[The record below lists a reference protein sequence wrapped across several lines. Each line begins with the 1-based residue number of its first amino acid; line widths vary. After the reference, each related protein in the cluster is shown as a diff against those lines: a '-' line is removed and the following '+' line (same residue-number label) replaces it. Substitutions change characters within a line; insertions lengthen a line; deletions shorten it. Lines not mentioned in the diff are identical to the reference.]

1 MIERRR
7 RLASGQSLVLFAL
20 LVGLILIPAV
30 GVVIDGGNA
39 LSQRRSSQ
47 NASDFAALA
56 GARVVA
62 ERIAGDT
69 TNGTDANVQQAILS
83 SINVTGGSITFGA
96 PDGPA
101 YVNQSGAV
109 ATCTGNSTGL
119 VGGGTICSTAVGVKV
134 ASSRS
139 WAPYFLGIV
148 PGLGG
153 DWVASTEATARGG
166 YAAGAPGGAMFPV
179 GIAQANFVG
188 RQPCGA
194 GVSTDPASPCYPMH
208 MTPGT
213 LNVPGGFGWLK
224 FGADGKCTGFGLG
237 QDPNSGC
244 DTSKPFLQSEIGPPA
259 NSHGCCGPIED
270 TPDAE
275 RLIGSLPGNK
285 HSADCSYYIDNKIV
299 VFVPVWDYAGGTGAN
314 GWYHI
319 VGYTGFQLTA
329 CEGGKDVEGIWRQP
343 ITTGRVTF
351 TPGFAGAPLAVQ
363 LVH

>member
-1 MIERRR
+1 MIKRRR
-7 RLASGQSLVLFAL
+7 RSGSGQSLVLFAL
-20 LVGLILIPAV
+20 FLSLVLIPAV
-30 GVVIDGGNA
+30 GLVIDGGNA

-69 TNGTDANVQQAILS
+69 INGTDANVRQAILS
-83 SINVTGGSITFGA
+83 SINVTGGSVTFGA
-96 PDGPA
+96 PTGPV
-101 YVNQSGAV
+101 YVNQNGAA
-109 ATCTGNSTGL
+109 ATCEGNSTGF
-119 VGGGTICSTAVGVKV
+119 VGGGTICATAVGIRV

-139 WAPYFLGIV
+139 WAPYLLGIV
-148 PGLGG
+148 PGMGG

-179 GIAQANFVG
+179 GIAQANFDG
-188 RQPCGA
+188 RQPCGP
-194 GVSTDPASPCYPMH
+194 GVSTDPTSPCYPMH
-208 MTPGT
+208 LTPGT

-237 QDPNSGC
+237 QNPNSGC
-244 DTSKPFLQSEIGPPA
+244 DNAKTFLQSEIRA
-259 NSHGCCGPIED
+259 ACQQSRLLR
-270 TPDAE
+270 PDRGHPNAQ

-285 HSADCSYYIDNKIV
+285 HSADCRWTSTTRSSCSSPSGDG
-299 VFVPVWDYAGGTGAN
+299 AGGTGAN
-314 GWYHI
+314 GGHHI

-343 ITTGRVTF
+343 MTTGQVTF

-363 LVH
+363 VVH